1 MYGTALLHARL
12 GRVLWLLKS
21 SKHIVDLLTGGIMN
35 RHILASA
42 LALLVAA
49 GASVPAS
56 AQQGDTNRNEVS
68 ERDDNGEWGWLGL
81 LGLAGLAGLKR
92 RDRVDHTH
100 TAGHGHASV
109 R

>member
-1 MYGTALLHARL
+1 MN
-12 GRVLWLLKS
+12 
-21 SKHIVDLLTGGIMN
+21 KHILS
-35 RHILASA
+35 SA
-42 LALLVAA
+42 LVLLVAA
-49 GASVPAS
+49 GASLPAS
-56 AQQGDTNRNEVS
+56 AQQGDTDRNVVT

-100 TAGHGHASV
+100 NAGHGHASA